1 MFPTQEDFLK
11 FPRDMEVTS
20 IGLGY
25 SNLSL
30 AMRDS
35 KLNDVIYKLDK
46 KRELN
51 IIFQNV

>member
-1 MFPTQEDFLK
+1 MFPTQEDFLR

-25 SNLSL
+25 SNLSI

-35 KLNDVIYKLDK
+35 KLDDFIYKLDQ
-46 KRELN
+46 KREVN
-51 IIFQNV
+51 VIF